1 MNQAPVSDAEALDL
15 VCQLMAIPGGSGDE
29 GAVMRF
35 VAERLTAEGAGPD
48 PLKFDTAHKRSP
60 IGGQVGNAVF
70 LLAGKPRAP
79 RRLFAAHTDTVP
91 VCLGAKPVVRGDEVA
106 SADPTTGLG
115 ADDRAGVGV
124 LLTTAIGLLRAGKQL
139 AHAPLTFLLAVQ
151 EERGLYG
158 VRHMNVAML
167 KKPAL
172 AFNFDG
178 GSPTKVIVGA
188 TGGYKGTIRVHG
200 VPSHAGIAPEQG
212 VSAIAIASLAVADL
226 VENGW
231 HGLVEKRGKRGTS
244 NLGAI
249 EGGVAT
255 NVVAE
260 HATLRFEARGHDRA
274 FRERIIK
281 QYEKAFARAAK
292 NVRSSTGKRGSVV
305 FEGRLDYEAFEL
317 SRDEPSVVEAIA
329 ALEAEGISP
338 ELKVSNGG
346 LDANWLAAHGV
357 PAVTLGCGQRNIH
370 TTEERLDIAQYHT
383 ARRVAWRLATAL

>member
-1 MNQAPVSDAEALDL
+1 MNRSPVSEAEALDL
-15 VCQLMAIPGGSGDE
+15 VCQLMAIRGGSGDE
-29 GAVMRF
+29 GAVLRF
-35 VAERLTAEGAGPD
+35 VADRLSAEGAGSD
-48 PLKFDTAHKRSP
+48 PLKFDQANKKSP
-60 IGGQVGNAVF
+60 IGGAVGNGYF
-70 LLAGKPRAP
+70 TLAGKPRTP

-91 VCLGAKPVVRGDEVA
+91 ICLGAKPEVRGDEVA
-106 SADPTTGLG
+106 SADPATGLG

-139 AHAPLTFLLAVQ
+139 THPPLTFLFAVQ

-158 VRHMNVAML
+158 VRHMNVGML
-167 KKPAL
+167 GKPKL

-178 GSPTKVIVGA
+178 GSPAKLIIGA

-212 VSAIAIASLAVADL
+212 VSAIAIASIAIADL
-226 VENGW
+226 VAGGW

-244 NLGAI
+244 NLGLI
-249 EGGVAT
+249 DGGVAT

-260 HATLRFEARGHDRA
+260 RVAIRYEARGHDRA
-274 FRERIIK
+274 LRERILK
-281 QYEKAFARAAK
+281 EYEKAFARAVK
-292 NVRSSTGKRGSVV
+292 QVRSATGKRGTVT
-305 FEGRLDYEAFEL
+305 FEGQLDYEAFEL
-317 SRDEPSVVEAIA
+317 PRDEPSVVAAIEA
-329 ALEAEGISP
+329 LRAEGIEP

-370 TTEERLDIAQYHT
+370 TTDERLDIPQYQA
-383 ARRVAWRLATAL
+383 ARRIAWRLATTV